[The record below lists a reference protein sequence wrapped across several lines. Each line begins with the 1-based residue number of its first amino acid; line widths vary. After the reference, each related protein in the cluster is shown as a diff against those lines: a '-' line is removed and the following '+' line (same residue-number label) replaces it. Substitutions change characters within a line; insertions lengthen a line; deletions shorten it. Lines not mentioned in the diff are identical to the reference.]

1 MEERVIPLINLRRN
15 YYKIKNLF
23 FGKCLFKKEKKLRK
37 IPHEEEM
44 QLHRSHY

>member
-1 MEERVIPLINLRRN
+1 MITQLRIHFVGNVCSKR
-15 YYKIKNLF
+15 K
-23 FGKCLFKKEKKLRK
+23 KKLRK